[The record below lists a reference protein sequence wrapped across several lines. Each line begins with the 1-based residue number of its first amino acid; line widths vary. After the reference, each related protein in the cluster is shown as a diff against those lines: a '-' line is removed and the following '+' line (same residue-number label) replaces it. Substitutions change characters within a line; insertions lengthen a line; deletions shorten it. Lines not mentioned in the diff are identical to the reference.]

1 MFAHY
6 LTITIGFIG
15 VFIIVWGVVTGL
27 KGFLLM
33 KYHQGKES
41 NINQDI
47 ATLRRDLSSYLLFG
61 LEFLL
66 AADIVYTI
74 MEPDLDEVMI
84 LGIIVLI
91 RTVLTY
97 SLSKE

>member
-1 MFAHY
+1 MIAHY

-15 VFIIVWGVVTGL
+15 VLIIVWGVVAGL

-33 KYHQGKES
+33 KYHQSKES
-41 NINQDI
+41 NINQDMAI
-47 ATLRRDLSSYLLFG
+47 LRRDLSSYLLFG